1 MNRLFF
7 GDNLGWLRDPKEF
20 PDASVDLVYL
30 DPPFNSNADY
40 KVLFREASGEASPA
54 QFHAFTDTWSWADAL
69 KQAAKKNPAVAR
81 QDQRK
86 GWRPTLTRTHFTRRA
101 RSRNAQ
107 LHRTADGPKA
117 ELRRAKKLKTLRRS
131 ANACPYFF

>member
-7 GDNLGWLRDPKEF
+7 GDNLGWLRDTKIF

-30 DPPFNSNADY
+30 DPPAWPKPLRRDEGPPFNSNADY
-40 KVLFREASGEASPA
+40 NVLFREASGEASPA
-54 QFHAFTDTWSWADAL
+54 QFHAFTDTWNWADAL

-86 GWRPTLTRTHFTRRA
+86 GWRPTLTRTHFTRLA
-101 RSRNAQ
+101 REA
-107 LHRTADGPKA
+107 AM
-117 ELRRAKKLKTLRRS
+117 RS
-131 ANACPYFF
+131 FTGRLTDQS